1 MVTTTVRRSDRRGHP
16 DGDARSGDGHKQV
29 AELQRAR
36 LLTAMVQ
43 EVSERGAANVSVGHV
58 VGRSGVSR
66 RTFYEIFH
74 DREEC
79 FLAAFDEALRDVAAV
94 VVPAYERAGTWTV
107 GIRSGLAGLL
117 ECFERDPAVGRLL
130 IVESLAAGPGAL
142 ARRQSVISRIMPI
155 VERGS
160 DDARAVA
167 QDEGALTAEGVVGAV
182 LSVLHARL
190 VQEDPGGLLELLGPL
205 MGMIVL
211 PYLGP
216 AAARKEI
223 ARPAPRR
230 SSNGRPATRTDPL
243 QDLPMRLTYRTMRV
257 LVSVAEHPGSSN
269 RMVGKQAGIGD
280 QGQASKLLARLHKLG
295 LVENQGGDPA
305 RGEPNAWV
313 LTSIG
318 QQVHES
324 IADLGSSNLQNGTS
338 QNDAAQSGIPQNNT
352 P

>member
-1 MVTTTVRRSDRRGHP
+1 MLATTTRRSDGGRG
-16 DGDARSGDGHKQV
+16 QV
-29 AELQRAR
+29 AELQKAR

-66 RTFYEIFH
+66 RTFYEIFD
-74 DREEC
+74 DREDC
-79 FLAAFDEALRDVAAV
+79 FLAAFDDGLNRVAAV
-94 VVPAYERAGTWTV
+94 VVPAFELSGMWSAGM
-107 GIRSGLAGLL
+107 RSALAALL
-117 ECFERDPAVGRLL
+117 DCFEHDPALGRLL

-142 ARRQSVISRIMPI
+142 ERRQGVIAEVMPI

-160 DDARAVA
+160 QDARAVA
-167 QDEGALTAEGVVGAV
+167 QDEGALTAEGVIGAV

-190 VQEDPGGLLELLGPL
+190 VQEEPGGLFELLGPL

-223 ARPAPRR
+223 ALPAPRR
-230 SSNGRPATRTDPL
+230 SSNARSAVRSDPL

-257 LVSVAEHPGSSN
+257 LVCVAEHPGSSN
-269 RMVGKQAGIGD
+269 RAVGQNAGIGD

-313 LTSIG
+313 LTTTG
-318 QQVHES
+318 RQVHDS
-324 IADLGSSNLQNGTS
+324 IADLGSASN
-338 QNDAAQSGIPQNNT
+338 DPA
-352 P
+352 

>member
-1 MVTTTVRRSDRRGHP
+1 MLATTARRSESGRG
-16 DGDARSGDGHKQV
+16 QV

-66 RTFYEIFH
+66 RTFYEIFD
-74 DREEC
+74 DREDC
-79 FLAAFDEALRDVAAV
+79 FLAAFDEALGDVAAA
-94 VVPAYERAGTWTV
+94 VVPGYERAGTWSA
-107 GIRSGLAGLL
+107 GMRSGLDALL
-117 ECFERDPAVGRLL
+117 ECFERDPALGRLL

-142 ARRQSVISRIMPI
+142 ARRQSVMARIMPI

-160 DDARAVA
+160 DDARAVV
-167 QDEGALTAEGVVGAV
+167 QDKGALTAEGVVGAV

-190 VQEDPGGLLELLGPL
+190 VQDEPGGLLELAGPL

-223 ARPAPRR
+223 ARPTPRR
-230 SSNGRPATRTDPL
+230 SSNGRPAARTDPL

-257 LVSVAEHPGSSN
+257 LVSVAEDPGSSN
-269 RMVGKQAGIGD
+269 RTVGQHAGIGD
-280 QGQASKLLARLHKLG
+280 QGQASKLLARLHRLD
-295 LVENQGGDPA
+295 LIENQGGDPA
-305 RGEPNAWV
+305 RGEPNAWT
-313 LTSIG
+313 LTVTG
-318 QQVHES
+318 QQVYES
-324 IADLGSSNLQNGTS
+324 IAGLEKQTS
-338 QNDAAQSGIPQNNT
+338 
-352 P
+352 

>member
-1 MVTTTVRRSDRRGHP
+1 MLTTTARRSEGGRG
-16 DGDARSGDGHKQV
+16 QV

-66 RTFYEIFH
+66 RTFYEIFD
-74 DREEC
+74 DREDC
-79 FLAAFDEALRDVAAV
+79 FLAAFDDALNHAAAV
-94 VVPAYERAGTWTV
+94 VVPAFE
-107 GIRSGLAGLL
+107 RSGAWSARMRSALIALL
-117 ECFERDPAVGRLL
+117 ECFDGDPAMGRLL

-142 ARRQSVISRIMPI
+142 ARRQSVIARVMTI
-155 VERGS
+155 VRRGS
-160 DDARAVA
+160 DEARTVS
-167 QDEGALTAEGVVGAV
+167 QEEGALTAEGVVGAV

-190 VQEDPGGLLELLGPL
+190 VQEDPGGLLELVGPL

-216 AAARKEI
+216 AAARREI
-223 ARPAPRR
+223 AQPAPRP
-230 SSNGRPATRTDPL
+230 SPNGRPTVRSDPL
-243 QDLPMRLTYRTMRV
+243 QELPMRLTYRTMRV

-269 RMVGKQAGIGD
+269 RAVGQNAGIGD

-313 LTSIG
+313 LTSTG

-324 IADLGSSNLQNGTS
+324 IADLGSGNPHGSTS
-338 QNDAAQSGIPQNNT
+338 QNDT